1 MVRPNTV
8 PRRYALSNST
18 GHRFVQPFLKSRSA
32 TRRWSESPVVWTR
45 SASFWNAFSVW
56 TDENNGY
63 ERRVL
68 SIPGDPGWAA
78 RLSSDDLRVLSPLI
92 YTHINPYGRFEV
104 DLARRIDFERK
115 AA

>member
-1 MVRPNTV
+1 MDIVKNIQRTHEVLTPAGPV
-8 PRRYALSNST
+8 DPRR
-18 GHRFVQPFLKSRSA
+18 
-32 TRRWSESPVVWTR
+32 
-45 SASFWNAFSVW
+45 
-56 TDENNGY
+56 
-63 ERRVL
+63 
-68 SIPGDPGWAA
+68 PGWAA